1 VRRIPTSLTALGVL
15 TALGLCSCTSES
27 SGPTDAASGV
37 GGRSAACS
45 VAASTSSASPTSQ
58 ISPGTAKGTVGVILP
73 ATGSVGPSAT
83 QREADLLTTAL
94 GAVGLTPDVHL
105 VQGDDSAF
113 VSVART
119 MIDEG
124 AEVLIVDSVGSA
136 WGEEVERAA
145 DLAGVEVVDYDR
157 MNAGG
162 SAAYWV
168 SFDYRDVGRLQAQM
182 MVACLEARGVEKPKI
197 ILVDGGTDVDQ
208 NAVLLAI
215 GAHQV
220 LDPLVSAGKVDLEQ
234 ETTVK
239 GWETARAAP
248 AFTQALDASD
258 GRVDAVLAADDDLA
272 DAVIGVLAKR
282 GLDDVVVA
290 GQGPG
295 GAGMRNIVAGR
306 QSTTV
311 YTDPRTEAD
320 AAAQLAV
327 ALVSGRATVPLSQVR
342 DPVDAGRLLEAML
355 LPGQAV
361 TRANVAS
368 MIQTGALSAGEICRG
383 IGSDCTALG
392 LP

>member
-1 VRRIPTSLTALGVL
+1 VRRIPASVAVLGALTALGVC
-15 TALGLCSCTSES
+15 ACTSGS
-27 SGPTDAASGV
+27 SGPTDASSGIV
-37 GGRSAACS
+37 AGSAACS
-45 VAASTSSASPTSQ
+45 VAAATSTASPTSE
-58 ISPGTAKGTVGVILP
+58 ISPGTAKGTVGVLLP
-73 ATGSVGPSAT
+73 ATGSAGRPAM
-83 QREADLLTTAL
+83 QRQADLLTTAL
-94 GAVGLTPDVHL
+94 GEVGLTPDVHL
-105 VQGDDSAF
+105 VEGDDAVF

-124 AEVLIVDSVGSA
+124 AEVLIVDSVGGA
-136 WGEEVERAA
+136 WGQEVERAA

-182 MVACLEARGVEKPKI
+182 MVACLEARGVEKPKVI
-197 ILVDGGTDVDQ
+197 MVDGGTDVDQ

-220 LDPLVSAGKVDLEQ
+220 LDPLVSAGTVDLEQ

-239 GWETARAAP
+239 GWETALAAP
-248 AFTQALDASD
+248 AFAQALDASD

-272 DAVIGVLAKR
+272 DAVIGVLAQR
-282 GLDDVVVA
+282 SLDSVVVA

-295 GAGMRNIVAGR
+295 GAGLRNIVAGR

-311 YTDPRTEAD
+311 FTDPRTEAE

-327 ALVSGRATVPLSQVR
+327 ALVSGRATVPLAQVR
-342 DPVDAGRLLEAML
+342 DPLDPDRLLEAML
-355 LPGQAV
+355 LPGQAI
-361 TRANVAS
+361 TRANVAAT
-368 MIQTGALSAGEICRG
+368 IRTGALSQGEICRG
-383 IGSDCTALG
+383 IGSDCEALG